1 MVLGNTVN
9 ARDSKIGVVLGGDI
23 EGRPDI
29 ALDGRFAA
37 IIGASLAVTWF
48 ALRRLFRP

>member
-1 MVLGNTVN
+1 MANTVN
-9 ARDSKIGVVLGGDI
+9 ARDSKIGVVLGGEI

-48 ALRRLFRP
+48 ALRRLFRS